1 MRSGRLR
8 MMRTPGAVGIRARAA
23 RSCLMLAAGCAACGP
38 AVAVDYDEPPISY
51 SSCTPTDAIS
61 RLSGNLDAGA
71 VQLRFDPHFGYLPA
85 LLEALAV
92 PLSSQ
97 VLVFS
102 KTSLQKDFIS
112 PATPRAL
119 YFNDEVYVGTAVGGA
134 VLELAATDP
143 RQGTMFYILDQRER
157 AHPRPLRQT
166 QECLQCHD
174 STAFTGGVPGLIMR
188 SVYPDERGQAILTLG
203 TGITTPASPWEGRW
217 GGWYVTGTY
226 GRMRH
231 LGNQV
236 YTEQTDLAA
245 IDRTP
250 GANLT
255 ALTRFLDPELYLR
268 PTSDVVALLALSHQ
282 IQVHNLITRSGFE
295 ARIALRDEQVMNEAL
310 GRPVGQRS
318 DSTTRRLRSA
328 ADALV
333 KGLLFAGTVPFAD
346 PVAGTSGFAEEIS
359 RRGPR
364 DHRGVSLHALDLRQ
378 RFARLPC
385 SYLIQSDAFAALPA
399 DLKSVIYGQIGD
411 IVTGHGW
418 NERFSRITADACH
431 DLALVL
437 TDTLSDLPS
446 AWPNAPGRP

>member
-1 MRSGRLR
+1 MK
-8 MMRTPGAVGIRARAA
+8 RTHGPDAAVAPAA
-23 RSCLMLAAGCAACGP
+23 HAVLAFAALALAIGP
-38 AVAVDYDEPPISY
+38 LAAVDYDEPPISY
-51 SSCTPTDAIS
+51 SSCTPADAIN
-61 RLSGNLDAGA
+61 RLIGDLDAGK
-71 VQLRFDPHFGYLPA
+71 VRLRFDARFGYLPS

-92 PLSSQ
+92 PASSQ

-102 KTSLQKDFIS
+102 KTSLQKDCIS

-119 YFNDEVYVGTAVGGA
+119 YFNDEVYVGTVVGGA
-134 VLELAATDP
+134 VMELAATDP
-143 RQGTMFYILDQRER
+143 RQGTMFYVLDQRER

-188 SVYPDERGQAILTLG
+188 SVFPDDRGQAILTLG
-203 TGITTPASPWEGRW
+203 TGITTPASPWDGRW

-245 IDRTP
+245 INRAP

-255 ALTRFLDPELYLR
+255 TLDRFINPDLYLR
-268 PTSDVVALLALSHQ
+268 PTSDVVALMALSHQ

-310 GRPVGQRS
+310 DRPSGHRS
-318 DSTTRRLRSA
+318 DSTTRRLRYA

-333 KGLLFAGTVPFAD
+333 KSVLFAEDVPFAD
-346 PVAGTSGFAEEIS
+346 PVAGTSGFAEEFS
-359 RRGPR
+359 QRGPR
-364 DHRGVSLHALDLRQ
+364 NRRGVSLHALDLRQ

-385 SYLIQSDAFAALPA
+385 SYLIQSDAFAALPPE
-399 DLKSVIYGQIGD
+399 LKTVVYGQIRD
-411 IVTGHGW
+411 VVTGHGW
-418 NERFSRITADACH
+418 NERFARISQDDCTGI
-431 DLALVL
+431 LTVL
-437 TDTLSDLPS
+437 QDTLSDLPPFGTTARGS
-446 AWPNAPGRP
+446 R